1 MGLGTDGR
9 VEDEHRIKV
18 NTHQLFDQLLKCNG
32 GTRGLQGGGFNQL
45 KVGVRERDLLLGCKR
60 QEGSFEA
67 DTNPSVALLISCLKA
82 KGGLEADVW

>member
-9 VEDEHRIKV
+9 EEEEHRIKV
-18 NTHQLFDQLLKCNG
+18 NTHQLFDQVLKCNG
-32 GTRGLQGGGFNQL
+32 GMSGRQGGGFNQL

-60 QEGSFEA
+60 QEGPFEA
-67 DTNPSVALLISCLKA
+67 NTNPSVAPLIRCLKA